1 MKELKFDTKRGTL
14 TAYALACGYIQ
25 RHCTGNNGVTL
36 GGNGGGS
43 YYPYYVT
50 VTDSSGIVS
59 HECYETLL
67 PARRAYAYA
76 VKQLSKVVA

>member
-1 MKELKFDTKRGTL
+1 MKEFETKRGTL
-14 TAYALACGYIQ
+14 TAYAFACGYIQ
-25 RHCTGNNGVTL
+25 RHYESNNGVTL

-43 YYPYYVT
+43 FYPYYVT

-67 PARRAYAYA
+67 LARRAYAYA
-76 VKQLSKVVA
+76 VKQLSKTVAA